1 MAYGNEHING
11 AFASSTSITS
21 EDVEDG
27 NVNDGVVGKQ
37 SPHETVV
44 VLIEKRTLL
53 RECLARNISTGLSCA
68 VVSFENI
75 GSWQASVDIRA
86 SLIIFSGEGY
96 DRDHIRQ
103 LSETGSGHFIVIL
116 SDAPDFDNITESITC
131 GVRGYIPTNTSLNVT
146 IAALRIVLAG
156 GVFVPA
162 DCFLNTRSAPN
173 AWPSGGQEIRG
184 FSPRE
189 NAVANAIGNGKTN
202 KIIAFELGIS
212 ESTVK
217 VHVHNIM
224 KKMHVKN
231 RTEAAIN
238 IRAQTNGTAPLIS
251 NSNAETG
258 AAVAPSPQLMA
269 LNDPNQTYRFQT

>member
-1 MAYGNEHING
+1 MAYGNEPING
-11 AFASSTSITS
+11 ALASSTSITS

-37 SPHETVV
+37 NPYETVV

-68 VVSFENI
+68 VVSFDNI

-189 NAVANAIGNGKTN
+189 NAVANAIGKGKTN

-217 VHVHNIM
+217 VHVYNIM

-238 IRAQTNGTAPLIS
+238 IRAQTNVTAALIS
-251 NSNAETG
+251 NSNVETG
-258 AAVAPSPQLMA
+258 TAVA
-269 LNDPNQTYRFQT
+269 